1 MSFRNITR
9 DDDDL
14 EDASRTE
21 LYLFELFFCS
31 LLDQELDVTWTR
43 ILTVER
49 RCSFVKISPSI
60 LCESSLFTCLG
71 CHQIFYEDMNIN
83 SRLVV
88 RFFPGFLM
96 FLTSYAKPIFSTFAL
111 L

>member
-14 EDASRTE
+14 KDASRTE

-49 RCSFVKISPSI
+49 LCSFVKV
-60 LCESSLFTCLG
+60 L
-71 CHQIFYEDMNIN
+71 Q
-83 SRLVV
+83 V
-88 RFFPGFLM
+88 
-96 FLTSYAKPIFSTFAL
+96 SYAKAPCL
-111 L
+111 LV

>member
-71 CHQIFYEDMNIN
+71 CHQIFYKDMNIKVDW
-83 SRLVV
+83 LLG
-88 RFFPGFLM
+88 FF
-96 FLTSYAKPIFSTFAL
+96 
-111 L
+111 